1 MLRSV
6 LAFTLA
12 SAVASLAAP
21 PVHAAAKP
29 AAAAPAV
36 PQINFSEFRRLT
48 ADVEPYRQ
56 TRLIDWPA
64 FLAAATDPDVLIL
77 DARSERQFA
86 AGHIA
91 GAVNVPLPEFSV
103 ERLAEVIGRQDRPIL
118 IYCNNNF
125 INDRPPVMSKAG
137 PVALNIPTFIH
148 LVAYGYRNIR
158 ELDGLIDLEDPRIPW
173 VTSAEEA
180 QAAGSPP
187 VSRAR

>member
-1 MLRSV
+1 
-6 LAFTLA
+6 
-12 SAVASLAAP
+12 
-21 PVHAAAKP
+21 
-29 AAAAPAV
+29 
-36 PQINFSEFRRLT
+36 
-48 ADVEPYRQ
+48 
-56 TRLIDWPA
+56 
-64 FLAAATDPDVLIL
+64 
-77 DARSERQFA
+77 
-86 AGHIA
+86 
-91 GAVNVPLPEFSV
+91 VPLPEFSV
-103 ERLAEVIGRQDRPIL
+103 DRLAEVIGDQDRPIL

-125 INDRPPVMSKAG
+125 VNNRPPVISKAG

>member
-1 MLRSV
+1 MLRPL
-6 LAFTLA
+6 LAFSLVA
-12 SAVASLAAP
+12 AVASLAAP
-21 PVHAAAKP
+21 PAQAGP
-29 AAAAPAV
+29 PE
-36 PQINFSEFRRLT
+36 INYSEFRRI
-48 ADVEPYRQ
+48 ANEIEPYRQ
-56 TRLIDWPA
+56 TRLIDWQG
-64 FLAAATDPDVLIL
+64 FLAASTDPDVLIL

-103 ERLAEVIGRQDRPIL
+103 DRLAEVIGPTDRPIL

-125 INDRPPVMSKAG
+125 INNRPPVISKAG

-158 ELDGLIDLEDPRIPW
+158 ELDSLIDLEDPRIPW

-180 QAAGSPP
+180 RAAGSPP

>member
-1 MLRSV
+1 MLRPLIAV
-6 LAFTLA
+6 TLA
-12 SAVASLAAP
+12 SALASLAAP
-21 PVHAAAKP
+21 PAHAGP
-29 AAAAPAV
+29 PE
-36 PQINFSEFRRLT
+36 INYSDFRRL
-48 ADVEPYRQ
+48 AVEIEPYRL

-103 ERLAEVIGRQDRPIL
+103 DRLAEVIGRQDRPIL

-125 INDRPPVMSKAG
+125 INNRPPVISKAG

-148 LVAYGYRNIR
+148 LVAYGYRNIH
-158 ELDGLIDLEDPRIPW
+158 ELDDRIDMNDPRIPW

-180 QAAGSPP
+180 RSGSAP
-187 VSRAR
+187 SARAR

>member
-1 MLRSV
+1 MLRPL
-6 LAFTLA
+6 LAAGLA
-12 SAVASLAAP
+12 AGLVFLAAP
-21 PVHAAAKP
+21 PALAGP
-29 AAAAPAV
+29 PE
-36 PQINFSEFRRLT
+36 IDYSEFRRI
-48 ADVEPYRQ
+48 ANEVEPYRQ
-56 TRLIDWPA
+56 TRLIDWQG
-64 FLAAATDPDVLIL
+64 FLAASTDPDVLIL

-103 ERLAEVIGRQDRPIL
+103 DRLAEVIGRTDRPIL

-125 INDRPPVMSKAG
+125 VNNRPPVISKAG

-180 QAAGSPP
+180 RASGSPP